1 MKNYEIAK
9 KDRDQFLS
17 LTSLY
22 PEEFDLLLPHF
33 ATLWYKF
40 NKIFTSEGK
49 RRKKK
54 NWYSQKDTR
63 TLPSVEDK
71 LFFILVYY
79 KQHPLQQFQ
88 GFAFGLSQSK
98 VSQWINIL
106 TPMVEQALEELDCT
120 ACRQGSDLATF
131 LAERGLVECLNQDVV
146 EQAAPRSTDD
156 KAQEKMYSGK
166 KKGIAIRT
174 R

>member
-71 LFFILVYY
+71 LFFILVYTSSI
-79 KQHPLQQFQ
+79 LFSS
-88 GFAFGLSQSK
+88 FK
-98 VSQWINIL
+98 VLPS
-106 TPMVEQALEELDCT
+106 
-120 ACRQGSDLATF
+120 ACLKVKSANG
-131 LAERGLVECLNQDVV
+131 
-146 EQAAPRSTDD
+146 
-156 KAQEKMYSGK
+156 
-166 KKGIAIRT
+166 
-174 R
+174 